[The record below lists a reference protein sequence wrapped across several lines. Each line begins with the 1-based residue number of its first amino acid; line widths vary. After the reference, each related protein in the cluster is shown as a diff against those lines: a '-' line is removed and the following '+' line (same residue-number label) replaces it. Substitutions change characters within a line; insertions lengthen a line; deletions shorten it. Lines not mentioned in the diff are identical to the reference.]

1 MFCALLFAPS
11 QLKKS
16 LPFSPISLTLELL
29 FSPFTYFM
37 TNSNGLAPDN
47 LFFHGVA
54 CNCVQIQLSHLGF
67 DTEFAQC
74 EIQVDEKEWEGVR
87 RKYWHSRETYY
98 LPIVTWK
105 KENDAS

>member
-1 MFCALLFAPS
+1 M
-11 QLKKS
+11 
-16 LPFSPISLTLELL
+16 PFYQCLSLT
-29 FSPFTYFM
+29 PFVRPPSLSLR

-54 CNCVQIQLSHLGF
+54 CNCIQIQLSHLGF

-74 EIQVDEKEWEGVR
+74 EIQVDEKVWEGVR
-87 RKYWHSRETYY
+87 RKYWHGRETYY

-105 KENDAS
+105 KSHV